1 MHILFVC
8 TGNPCRS
15 PMAEGIFRSLAGG
28 CPEITCSSGGLAA
41 CEGERAS
48 SNAVKAC
55 REIEVDI
62 SSHRAHQIN
71 REDLQEAS
79 LIAVVSPRHGEALL
93 RAGVPKEK
101 IYPLGNLRDPYGGG
115 LDEYRTSRDEI
126 KKAVEILWQ
135 KVNNRWKEKK

>member
-1 MHILFVC
+1 M
-8 TGNPCRS
+8 
-15 PMAEGIFRSLAGG
+15 
-28 CPEITCSSGGLAA
+28 
-41 CEGERAS
+41 
-48 SNAVKAC
+48 KAC